1 MGLMINSELIFK
13 ILLVIHIIAG
23 SIGLITGTINITRKK
38 GDKLHKN
45 VGLFFLYGM
54 LINGFAGLLMTLIHS
69 NPFLF
74 IVGIFSIYMAATGQ
88 RYLSLK
94 GLLKGEKAKNIDWI
108 LSAIML
114 LFGIGFVIYGILILF
129 SSNNFGIVLLV
140 FGFISISMVYQD
152 FKNYKGQ
159 NSIKNFWLLV
169 HIQRMIGSYIAAA
182 TAFLVVNNTFLPAV
196 VAWLLP
202 TVILVPLIIKWSNKY
217 KIVSK

>member
-1 MGLMINSELIFK
+1 MINSELIFI

-23 SIGLITGTINITRKK
+23 SIGLITGTINISRKK

-54 LINGFAGLLMTLIHS
+54 IINGIAGLLMTLIHS

-94 GLLKGEKAKNIDWI
+94 GLLKGEKAKNIDWT
-108 LSAIML
+108 LSSIML

-129 SSNNFGIVLLV
+129 SSNNFGVVLLV
-140 FGFISISMVYQD
+140 FGLISISMVYQD

-159 NSIKNFWLLV
+159 ISIKNFWLLV

-182 TAFLVVNNTFLPAV
+182 TAFLVVNNTILPGI

-202 TVILVPLIIKWSNKY
+202 TVILTPLIFKWSNKY

>member
-1 MGLMINSELIFK
+1 MINLELIFK

-23 SIGLITGTINITRKK
+23 SVGLITGTINIARKK

-108 LSAIML
+108 LSSTML
-114 LFGIGFVIYGILILF
+114 LFGIGFVIYGILLLV

-182 TAFLVVNNTFLPAV
+182 TAFLVVNNTILPGI

-202 TVILVPLIIKWSNKY
+202 TLILTPLIFKWSNKY

>member
-1 MGLMINSELIFK
+1 MINSELIFK

-54 LINGFAGLLMTLIHS
+54 IINGIAGLLMTLIHS

-152 FKNYKGQ
+152 FKNYKGK

-202 TVILVPLIIKWSNKY
+202 TVLLVPLIIKWSNKY